1 MRAVPPSR
9 PPRSSGSSGRTPA
22 GRRSSPAPGDALAP
36 DLRRAVEHAGYY
48 PALVADVV
56 AVALGGEEAR
66 AHLVHQETTFDGEE
80 VRRHVT
86 VVVLTPSRLVVA
98 HADDG
103 TDLVAEGSG
112 SPRAH
117 AAAASTEAVPLQQ
130 VRSVLLSHVV
140 QRPDLYRAGDPAA
153 ELTVTIGWG
162 SVQRLDL
169 EPASCADPQCDA
181 DHGYSGSLSSDDVVL
196 RVSAAADGADAVA
209 RALRFAAALSAA
221 TSTGPGPGPA

>member
-1 MRAVPPSR
+1 M
-9 PPRSSGSSGRTPA
+9 
-22 GRRSSPAPGDALAP
+22 PGDALAE

-48 PALVADVV
+48 PALVADVL
-56 AVALGGEEAR
+56 AVALGGEDVA
-66 AHLVHQETTFDGEE
+66 AHLVHQETTFDGDE

-86 VVVLTPSRLVVA
+86 VVVLTPTRLVVA

-103 TDLVAEGSG
+103 TDVAGETVG
-112 SPRAH
+112 PRSH
-117 AAAASTEAVPLQQ
+117 AAAASTEAVPLAQ

-140 QRPDLYRAGDPAA
+140 QRPDRYHGGDPVA

-169 EPASCADPQCDA
+169 EPATCADPQCDA
-181 DHGYSGSLSSDDVVL
+181 DHGYSGSLASDDVVL

-209 RALRFAAALSAA
+209 RALRFAAALTAA
-221 TSTGPGPGPA
+221 TGAAAGAARTA

>member
-1 MRAVPPSR
+1 MPTSRPSR
-9 PPRSSGSSGRTPA
+9 PSRPSGPGERGA
-22 GRRSSPAPGDALAP
+22 GAPGQSLAP
-36 DLRRAVEHAGYY
+36 ELRRAVEHAGYY
-48 PALVADVV
+48 PELVADVV
-56 AVALGGEEAR
+56 AVALGGEETR

-86 VVVLTPSRLVVA
+86 VVVLTATRLVVA

-103 TDLVAEGSG
+103 TDLVEGG
-112 SPRAH
+112 PRSH
-117 AAAASTEAVPLQQ
+117 AAAATTEAVPLSQ

-140 QRPDLYRAGDPAA
+140 QRPDRYRGGDPVA

-169 EPASCADPQCDA
+169 EPATCADPQCEA
-181 DHGYSGSLSSDDVVL
+181 DHGYSGSLAGDDVVL
-196 RVSAAADGADAVA
+196 RVSAAADGADAVG

-221 TSTGPGPGPA
+221 TGGARSGHPPA

>member
-1 MRAVPPSR
+1 MPSSRPHRPSR
-9 PPRSSGSSGRTPA
+9 PAAHRA
-22 GRRSSPAPGDALAP
+22 PAPGDALPAP
-36 DLRRAVEHAGYY
+36 LRRAVDHAGYY
-48 PALVADVV
+48 PDLVADVV
-56 AVALGGEEAR
+56 AVALGGEEVTE
-66 AHLVHQETTFDGEE
+66 HLVHQETTFDGEE

-103 TDLVAEGSG
+103 TDLVEGPAAAA
-112 SPRAH
+112 PRSH
-117 AAAASTEAVPLQQ
+117 AAAATTEAVPLAQ

-140 QRPDLYRAGDPAA
+140 QRPDRYRGGDPSA

-169 EPASCADPQCDA
+169 EPASCADPQCEA
-181 DHGYSGSLSSDDVVL
+181 DHGYSGSLAGDDVVL

-221 TSTGPGPGPA
+221 TGGRARA

>member
-1 MRAVPPSR
+1 MPTSR
-9 PPRSSGSSGRTPA
+9 SPRSSGPA
-22 GRRSSPAPGDALAP
+22 GRSSGPSGGRGARDAPGDSLSP
-36 DLRRAVEHAGYY
+36 ELRRAVEHAGYY

-86 VVVLTPSRLVVA
+86 VVVLTPTRLVVA

-103 TDLVAEGSG
+103 TDLVEEGAG
-112 SPRAH
+112 APRSH
-117 AAAASTEAVPLQQ
+117 AAAASTEAVPLSQ
-130 VRSVLLSHVV
+130 VRSVVLSHVV
-140 QRPDLYRAGDPAA
+140 QRPDRYRGGDPAA

-169 EPASCADPQCDA
+169 EPATCADPQCDA
-181 DHGYSGSLSSDDVVL
+181 DHGYSGALSSDDVVL

-209 RALRFAAALSAA
+209 RALRFAAVLSAA
-221 TSTGPGPGPA
+221 TAGSRPA